1 MPAVQLYLGKAMLL
15 VTADPDV
22 ARKLNYR
29 MNNRVIQGQ
38 LQLNEDD
45 QINSQG
51 LVVARCAA
59 TASMLSLGHCSW
71 RGLHS
76 GWMLMCCSCV

>member
-1 MPAVQLYLGKAMLL
+1 MYVGKSMFL
-15 VTADPDV
+15 VTADPDL

-51 LVVARCAA
+51 LVVARWVQRRVMRLLHNV
-59 TASMLSLGHCSW
+59 THC
-71 RGLHS
+71 
-76 GWMLMCCSCV
+76 